1 MSPAA
6 SSSASASGSGRPTLE
21 EARSRLRELGY
32 LDAPVERLLFRTV
45 FSGRGGAFFPAVLI
59 GAFAAALSAVAAIAA
74 GEPGVAGSPRTVA
87 AVFLHVFA
95 ADLVPAGALAFLLSR
110 LAERSRTP
118 GLAATVAGFGAALV
132 IFALWSVG
140 TYGLARGLSAAALL
154 WALPVGLAALLL
166 ASAVRL
172 AFIAHA
178 FARSGALPRRAN
190 RRVFLAAA
198 ALGLLTAILLFFS
211 RREMA
216 AVAPPQPSPRPA
228 PMVVAAVDGLALDGS
243 LGSPALVA
251 LLGRGASGWWPAERV
266 SPPEIWTTLATGVS
280 SRRHGVRALSR
291 VRPLGAVRAVRAP
304 WGTGWWLRRVEPA
317 LGLAVHAPVSSA
329 DRQAL
334 AFWEVAASA
343 GLRSLSVGWWAA
355 GAWPGAVVI
364 DNRAV
369 LGAATGGEAADRAAL
384 QAFDR
389 ERAAGFALATV
400 YLPGCDI
407 ERDAPENR
415 ARAVARVAGWL
426 APLVEEASRG
436 EIVLVVVAA
445 DSHPAPAALGRMV
458 VFDGAVAPRTVRIRP
473 VDTSPS
479 ILARLGVPRAADLE
493 GAPVASLFAPA
504 TVEETSVPS
513 YGARVA
519 PAGSVAPESDREYL
533 EKLRSLGYLK

>member
-1 MSPAA
+1 MSPDAP
-6 SSSASASGSGRPTLE
+6 ASASGRPTLE

-59 GAFAAALSAVAAIAA
+59 GAFAAALSAVAAVAA

-87 AVFLHVFA
+87 VVFLHVFA
-95 ADLVPAGALAFLLSR
+95 ADLVPAAVLAFLLSR
-110 LAERSRTP
+110 IAERSRTP
-118 GLAATVAGFGAALV
+118 GLAATFAGFGAALV
-132 IFALWSVG
+132 IFALWSFG

-243 LGSPALVA
+243 VGSPALVA

-473 VDTSPS
+473 VDASPS

>member
-1 MSPAA
+1 VSPAA
-6 SSSASASGSGRPTLE
+6 SASASGRPTLE

-426 APLVEEASRG
+426 APLVEQASRG

-473 VDTSPS
+473 VDASPS

>member
-1 MSPAA
+1 MSPDAP
-6 SSSASASGSGRPTLE
+6 ASASGRPTLE

-118 GLAATVAGFGAALV
+118 GLSATLAGFGAALV

-473 VDTSPS
+473 VDASPS

>member
-1 MSPAA
+1 MSPDAP
-6 SSSASASGSGRPTLE
+6 ASASGRPTLE

-59 GAFAAALSAVAAIAA
+59 GAFAAALSAVAAVAA

-87 AVFLHVFA
+87 VVFLHVFA
-95 ADLVPAGALAFLLSR
+95 ADLVPAAVLAFLLSR
-110 LAERSRTP
+110 IAERSRTP
-118 GLAATVAGFGAALV
+118 GLAATFAGFGAALV
-132 IFALWSVG
+132 IFALWSFG

-228 PMVVAAVDGLALDGS
+228 PMVVAAVDGLALDGP
-243 LGSPALVA
+243 LGPPALVS
-251 LLGRGASGWWPAERV
+251 LLRRGASGWWPAERV

-317 LGLAVHAPVSSA
+317 VGLAVHAPVSSA

-389 ERAAGFALATV
+389 ERAAGFTLATV

-407 ERDAPENR
+407 ERDAPQNR
-415 ARAVARVAGWL
+415 ARAAARVAEWL
-426 APLVEEASRG
+426 APLVEQAARG

-445 DSHPAPAALGRMV
+445 DSHPAPAALGRMA
-458 VFDGAVAPRTVRIRP
+458 VFDGAEAPRTVRIRP
-473 VDTSPS
+473 VDAAPS
-479 ILARLGVPRAADLE
+479 ILARLGVPRAVDLE
-493 GAPVASLFAPA
+493 GAPVATLFAPR

-513 YGARVA
+513 YGARIA
-519 PAGSVAPESDREYL
+519 PAGSAAPESDREYL